1 MYETAEPQGS
11 HFGRQTRQNV
21 LYMGVQIG
29 PPKGGGM
36 AVRPFAELFWT
47 HVETWNFVLRRNY
60 QFQHFVT
67 FIDCC
72 TFFSL
77 LCYHQLTIRTRYCL
91 RTLLH
96 GPRLVLSSK
105 LQYCIRLSV
114 HLSIPLGI
122 YSKWL
127 ARGQHRHGQR
137 TFRPCCV
144 SADALIC
151 FFYKFHFHFQL
162 IKVSTMKNAGSPF
175 SVAMCYPYPFS
186 ALTLLVGWQEG
197 QPACKKSEWW
207 GVGVVICLERDG
219 HLHMAQLMPLPLTVS
234 CFSKIQICFI
244 FLVPTHPGSPG
255 QRPLNGCV
263 CVCVYLFLLLWLS
276 NFSWHW
282 MAYNVLICH

>member
-1 MYETAEPQGS
+1 
-11 HFGRQTRQNV
+11 
-21 LYMGVQIG
+21 MGVQIG
-29 PPKGGGM
+29 PPKWGGM

-47 HVETWNFVLRRNY
+47 HVETWNFVLCRNY

-105 LQYCIRLSV
+105 HQYCIRLSV

-186 ALTLLVGWQEG
+186 ALTLLVGRQEG
-197 QPACKKSEWW
+197 QPACKNLSGGVLAWLFVWSEVHTCIW
-207 GVGVVICLERDG
+207 
-219 HLHMAQLMPLPLTVS
+219 P
-234 CFSKIQICFI
+234 
-244 FLVPTHPGSPG
+244 
-255 QRPLNGCV
+255 N
-263 CVCVYLFLLLWLS
+263 
-276 NFSWHW
+276 
-282 MAYNVLICH
+282 